1 MWEQESG
8 NTFAGGYLQYL
19 HTILFTKIYIC
30 LLFVGC
36 PVVGRSC
43 NSSSELPEENSIIS
57 IQEAYTFNECSGRLR
72 SISYI
77 EMQMMTHLMYIF
89 DF

>member
-57 IQEAYTFNECSGRLR
+57 SRECMQGNYDSGFERHYCTSNVHAELL
-72 SISYI
+72 
-77 EMQMMTHLMYIF
+77 EGM
-89 DF
+89 